1 MVVVYRDDGGCPLF
15 KSKSREIASS
25 VGFAPGREGDTQRRP
40 PPYRTPSSFSSCFPF
55 SSSPLFRRWFSSSL
69 SNSLSREC
77 MWLCL
82 GTSTFGASSSARP
95 PFRRLRDRELT
106 GALLAPA
113 RLYQYRHEWTKVV
126 IGVWQKYPN
135 PSAAHV
141 TCVDTIDR
149 SVDPETG
156 IIRTYVQGSDIIRT
170 AHSKIETH
178 LAGEMIMLTLLGLSD
193 VFQ

>member
-1 MVVVYRDDGGCPLF
+1 MP
-15 KSKSREIASS
+15 
-25 VGFAPGREGDTQRRP
+25 
-40 PPYRTPSSFSSCFPF
+40 
-55 SSSPLFRRWFSSSL
+55 SPL
-69 SNSLSREC
+69 
-77 MWLCL
+77 
-82 GTSTFGASSSARP
+82 
-95 PFRRLRDRELT
+95 
-106 GALLAPA
+106 LA
-113 RLYQYRHEWTKVV
+113 YQCRHEWTKVV

-156 IIRTYVQGSDIIRT
+156 IIRTYVHRSDTIRT

-178 LAGEMIMLTLLGLSD
+178 LAGEIILLTLFTSPSVLSD